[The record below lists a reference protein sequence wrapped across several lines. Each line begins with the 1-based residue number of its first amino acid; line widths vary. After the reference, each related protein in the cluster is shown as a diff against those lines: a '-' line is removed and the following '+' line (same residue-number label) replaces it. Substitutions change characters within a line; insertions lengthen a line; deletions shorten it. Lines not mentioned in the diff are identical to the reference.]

1 MVIDSNEV
9 NQSMSKH
16 NMSALEIS
24 TSKVIEEK
32 LSLEKKYVM
41 LKEEYRKLKTAY
53 QEKERAKHPEE
64 LMREIREDS
73 LLLNNKN

>member
-1 MVIDSNEV
+1 MIDSNEV

-32 LSLEKKYVM
+32 LTIEKKYAM
-41 LKEEYRKLKTAY
+41 LKEEYRKLKAAY
-53 QEKERAKHPEE
+53 HEKERAKHP
-64 LMREIREDS
+64 
-73 LLLNNKN
+73 